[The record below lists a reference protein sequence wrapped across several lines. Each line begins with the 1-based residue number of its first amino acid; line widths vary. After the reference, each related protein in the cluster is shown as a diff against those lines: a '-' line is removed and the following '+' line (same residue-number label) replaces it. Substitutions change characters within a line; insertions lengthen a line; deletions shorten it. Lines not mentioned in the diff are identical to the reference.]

1 MMADTGILAAFGIG
15 LAGAGHCLGMCGGIA
30 AAINLG
36 GNGGRATTLAY
47 HGGRLCSYA
56 ALGALLGGLA
66 GSINLAQWTMFLRYL
81 AALLLIAMGL
91 SIADWWRGISVLE
104 RVGAQVWAPVQK
116 LSSRLLPVR
125 HWSQGYLLGLCW
137 GLMPCGLIYSAL
149 AWSATTQDA
158 LRSGALM
165 FAFGVG
171 TLPAMLAT
179 SFGAAGAQSLLRRR
193 GLKLVIAVF
202 LIASGIWAFA
212 MTWSHGSH
220 LDRDIE
226 ADAMQDHSMHRQEAP
241 TDVHKQMMNGDMQQP
256 ESPGK

>member
-104 RVGAQVWAPVQK
+104 RVGARK
-116 LSSRLLPVR
+116 SGRR
-125 HWSQGYLLGLCW
+125 CRNCRRDCCR
-137 GLMPCGLIYSAL
+137 CG
-149 AWSATTQDA
+149 T
-158 LRSGALM
+158 GAR
-165 FAFGVG
+165 
-171 TLPAMLAT
+171 AT
-179 SFGAAGAQSLLRRR
+179 SSGCAG
-193 GLKLVIAVF
+193 V
-202 LIASGIWAFA
+202 
-212 MTWSHGSH
+212 
-220 LDRDIE
+220 
-226 ADAMQDHSMHRQEAP
+226 
-241 TDVHKQMMNGDMQQP
+241 
-256 ESPGK
+256 